1 MERDKTHQKEL
12 KQLQEQFQRR
22 LADFEDSQLSLK
34 TQLDEVQAEKERL
47 LSEKIKQDTINDQ
60 SMTNIVTLQ
69 NTLQKKEAELKNCQI
84 VIGNLNESVMEKE
97 REC

>member
-12 KQLQEQFQRR
+12 KQLQEQMQRR

-69 NTLQKKEAELKNCQI
+69 NTLQKKEAELKNFQI

>member
-1 MERDKTHQKEL
+1 VERDKTHQKEL
-12 KQLQEQFQRR
+12 KQLQEQMQRR
-22 LADFEDSQLSLK
+22 LAEFEDSQQSLK
-34 TQLDEVQAEKERL
+34 THLDEVQAEKERL

-69 NTLQKKEAELKNCQI
+69 NTLQKKEAELKNFQI

>member
-1 MERDKTHQKEL
+1 M
-12 KQLQEQFQRR
+12 QRR
-22 LADFEDSQLSLK
+22 QAEFEDSQLTLK

-69 NTLQKKEAELKNCQI
+69 NTLLKKETELKNF
-84 VIGNLNESVMEKE
+84 
-97 REC
+97 

>member
-1 MERDKTHQKEL
+1 M
-12 KQLQEQFQRR
+12 QRR

-69 NTLQKKEAELKNCQI
+69 NTLQKKEAELKNFQI